1 MIHYKIWKPNC
12 KPVGILQIVHGMTE
26 YIGRYDALAKY
37 LNELGYVVCGHDL
50 EGHVTSA
57 YAGIPALHM
66 VSWNS
71 AVANLESY
79 RITFKEQLTKEY
91 GELPYYMLG
100 FSLGS
105 FLVRSH
111 QMKYP
116 NTVDKIILVGTG
128 MPSSLQLSIARTLVN
143 LRCSKRKQDT
153 PSDFVRSLV
162 FNSYNKKIPNTL
174 TEFDWLF
181 KSQIALEKYRQDANV
196 QTKMTPKFFL
206 EFLNGMSDL
215 NKNEYSTLAKK
226 TSLPDVLFLY
236 GEEDPVSEGVDVV
249 EWRYRSL
256 GAAVRVVKIQEMRH
270 DILHDMCSN
279 YACQVICDFLEEP
292 IKKKN
297 ENVGGDDNE

>member
-50 EGHVTSA
+50 EGHGTSA

-111 QMKYP
+111 QMKYRR
-116 NTVDKIILVGTG
+116 NRHAIEFTAFNCTYI
-128 MPSSLQLSIARTLVN
+128 
-143 LRCSKRKQDT
+143 SK
-153 PSDFVRSLV
+153 
-162 FNSYNKKIPNTL
+162 
-174 TEFDWLF
+174 F
-181 KSQIALEKYRQDANV
+181 K
-196 QTKMTPKFFL
+196 M
-206 EFLNGMSDL
+206 
-215 NKNEYSTLAKK
+215 
-226 TSLPDVLFLY
+226 
-236 GEEDPVSEGVDVV
+236 
-249 EWRYRSL
+249 
-256 GAAVRVVKIQEMRH
+256 
-270 DILHDMCSN
+270 
-279 YACQVICDFLEEP
+279 
-292 IKKKN
+292 
-297 ENVGGDDNE
+297 

>member
-50 EGHVTSA
+50 EGHGTSA

-143 LRCSKRKQDT
+143 LRCSKRKQEA

-215 NKNEYSTLAKK
+215 NKNEYSALAKK

-236 GEEDPVSEGVDVV
+236 GEEDPVSEGIDIV

-297 ENVGGDDNE
+297 ENMGGDDNE

>member
-1 MIHYKIWKPNC
+1 
-12 KPVGILQIVHGMTE
+12 
-26 YIGRYDALAKY
+26 
-37 LNELGYVVCGHDL
+37 
-50 EGHVTSA
+50 
-57 YAGIPALHM
+57 
-66 VSWNS
+66 
-71 AVANLESY
+71 
-79 RITFKEQLTKEY
+79 
-91 GELPYYMLG
+91 MLG

-128 MPSSLQLSIARTLVN
+128 MPSSLQLLIARTLVN
-143 LRCSKRKQDT
+143 LRCSKRKQDA

-215 NKNEYSTLAKK
+215 NKNEYSALAKK

-279 YACQVICDFLEEP
+279 YACQVICDFLEES

>member
-1 MIHYKIWKPNC
+1 
-12 KPVGILQIVHGMTE
+12 
-26 YIGRYDALAKY
+26 
-37 LNELGYVVCGHDL
+37 
-50 EGHVTSA
+50 
-57 YAGIPALHM
+57 M

-128 MPSSLQLSIARTLVN
+128 MPSSLQLLIARTLVN
-143 LRCSKRKQDT
+143 LRCSKRKQDA

-215 NKNEYSTLAKK
+215 NKNEYSALAKK